1 MKFYK
6 LIKLCNHAFRKE
18 NELELNAI
26 FVCGLKKFAYMKE
39 RKPKYTGIFFQ
50 IFLFFFRVLK
60 EITFFEKKKTSKP
73 IYVFSGISNQFD
85 SISST
90 LEALKANNIEFYS
103 FLFKSTLR
111 KNSSS
116 NESIIVKFNL
126 RVILVSF
133 ILFFLRAFPFYL
145 KLKKENKQ
153 IEISWYFSVLCRAYI
168 FLPFFLDILKQINP
182 KLIIISNDHSVYS
195 RRLRLSAEILN
206 IKTLY
211 MQHACVTDF
220 FPPLEFDYALLDG
233 RISHQ
238 IYQRCYEIRGNKN
251 FRIKKNLSKC
261 HVILSGQ
268 KKIVLGINKNKN
280 LDGLT
285 IGLAVNLLDD
295 FKCVKSLL
303 DRLAKFKIK
312 CIVRTHPS
320 QNLIFLKK
328 LKSYLNCKDWIEW
341 SYFKEQSLEDY
352 LFNLNVL
359 VAGNSSIHLEAAQAG
374 LPTFY
379 YEMSEEVMLH
389 DYYGFVKN
397 GLSENLKNNF
407 SIDDINLSIQSMK
420 NNKLQR
426 NKIIKNYSE
435 TYDTSWQNREGELSG
450 MIIDCILKN
459 KPLNDLFKTQD
470 SSIYQSLSYLRLDN

>member
-1 MKFYK
+1 MNFYK
-6 LIKLCNHAFRKE
+6 LIKFCNHAFSKE

-26 FVCGLKKFAYMKE
+26 FVCGLKKYAYMKE

-50 IFLFFFRVLK
+50 SFLFFYRVLRD
-60 EITFFEKKKTSKP
+60 ITFFEKKKTSKP

-85 SISST
+85 SIRST
-90 LEALKANNIEFYS
+90 LEALKANGIEFYS
-103 FLFKSTLR
+103 YLFKNTLR

-116 NESIIVKFNL
+116 KESIIVKFNL
-126 RVILVSF
+126 RVVLVSF

-145 KLKKENKQ
+145 KLKKENKK
-153 IEISWYFSVLCRAYI
+153 IETSWYFSVFCRSYI
-168 FLPFFLDILKQINP
+168 FLPFFLDSLKKINP
-182 KLIIISNDHSVYS
+182 KLVVISNDHSVYS
-195 RRLRLSAEILN
+195 RCLRLSAEILD

-211 MQHACVTDF
+211 IQHACVTDL
-220 FPPLEFDYALLDG
+220 FPPLEFNYALLDG

-238 IYQRCYEIRGNKN
+238 IYQRSYKIRGNKN

-268 KKIVLGINKNKN
+268 KKIILDINQHKN

-303 DRLAKFKIK
+303 DHLAKFKIK

-328 LKSYLNCKDWIEW
+328 LKSYLTSKNWIEW
-341 SYFKEQSLEDY
+341 SYFKQQSLEDY

-379 YEMSEEVMLH
+379 YEMNEEVMVH

-397 GLSENLKNNF
+397 CLSVNLKKNF
-407 SIDDINLSIQSMK
+407 SINNLNLSIQSMK

-426 NKIIKNYSE
+426 NKVIKNYSE
-435 TYDTSWQNREGELSG
+435 TYDTTWQNREGELSG
-450 MIIDCILKN
+450 IIIDCILKN
-459 KPLNDLFKTQD
+459 KPLNHLFKTQH
-470 SSIYQSLSYLRLDN
+470 SSIYKSLSYLR